1 MRLFKRVAHSFGG
14 PSTVADPVPNYA
26 TRHGVRLYL
35 TTEVDTRTFRSFVF
49 CLLFPWVAVHSQT
62 APRRVLAVDTLYVR
76 DFSSRPTL
84 RLYGSHKYNSMAVK
98 SSAGFTDI
106 RFRPN
111 GNYNIGVGAS
121 YRKLTLNIG
130 FPIPFVNND
139 ADKKGRTRF
148 LDAQATLH
156 TNKQSSNLFL
166 QVFKGYYIASH
177 PAVRIGWEQPTAFP
191 YRPDLVQFNIGLSSL
206 RIVDHEHFSYRA
218 TFNQDAWQQRSKG
231 SWLYGGY
238 ATCYVLK
245 ADSSL
250 VPQALRNEFNSGSV
264 ISKGV
269 FVDLGPMGG
278 YVHTFVHRRHWF
290 LTLSGAVGAG
300 PSLQRTQ
307 FPAVEGGSIRVD
319 FGPGWHAQ
327 WRAGIGYNSRYRYVG
342 FLYNQEHIGYLLGSQ
357 DRFAWD
363 VGNFRVML
371 VQRLKDRPKRVD
383 RGFRWLKKNTPLPI
397 PSP

>member
-1 MRLFKRVAHSFGG
+1 MRWVGVLGFAIGRDGWPPFV
-14 PSTVADPVPNYA
+14 PSLRQEFRRGHTL
-26 TRHGVRLYL
+26 TLL
-35 TTEVDTRTFRSFVF
+35 TTQVPRS
-49 CLLFPWVAVHSQT
+49 A
-62 APRRVLAVDTLYVR
+62 LAVVLLLCACVAEGQVKSRAQRALDSLFVR
-76 DFSSRPTL
+76 DFSDRPTL
-84 RLYGSHKYNSMAVK
+84 RLYGSNKFNSMALR
-98 SSAGFTDI
+98 SLPSFTDI
-106 RFRPN
+106 RYLPN
-111 GNYNIGVGAS
+111 GNYNIGVGMS

-139 ADKKGRTRF
+139 ADQKGRTRF

-156 TNKQSSNLFL
+156 TNRQSSNLFL

-177 PAVRIGWEQPTAFP
+177 PAARIGWGQTTAVP

-206 RIVDHEHFSYRA
+206 RIVDYEHFSYRA

-245 ADSSL
+245 ADSAL
-250 VPQALRNEFNSGSV
+250 VPRTLLNEFDPGAI
-264 ISKGV
+264 ISKGL
-269 FVDLGPMGG
+269 FVDIGPMGG

-290 LTLSGAVGAG
+290 LTLSGALGAG

-307 FPAVEGGSIRVD
+307 FPAIEGRSTELEV
-319 FGPGWHAQ
+319 GPGWHAQ
-327 WRAGIGYNSRYRYVG
+327 WRAGMGYNSRYRYVG
-342 FLYNQEHIGYLLGSQ
+342 VLYNQEHIGYLSGTQ

-383 RGFRWLKKNTPLPI
+383 RGLRWLKKNTPLPV
-397 PSP
+397 P